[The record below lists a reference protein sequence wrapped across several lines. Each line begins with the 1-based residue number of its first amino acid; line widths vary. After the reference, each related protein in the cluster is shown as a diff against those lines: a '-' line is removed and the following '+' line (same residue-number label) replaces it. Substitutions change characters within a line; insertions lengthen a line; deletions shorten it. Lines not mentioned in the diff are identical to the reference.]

1 MYLTSGAEAT
11 VYLKD
16 GVIIKERVPKRYR
29 LVELDERI
37 RKERTRA
44 EARLI
49 SEARRIGV
57 PTPIIHDITGSTIKM
72 EYIEG
77 ELIKNV
83 MTPQLSERVG
93 EIVGRL
99 HSGGIIHGD
108 LTTSNMILHNDK
120 IYLIDFGLAFV
131 SRIVESQG
139 VDVHVLFQT
148 FESTHKDHEKL
159 IEAFCRG
166 YRKTF
171 LNADEIIKRVKE
183 IEKRGRY
190 A

>member
-1 MYLTSGAEAT
+1 MYLVSGAEAT
-11 VYLKD
+11 IHLED
-16 GVIIKERVPKRYR
+16 GVIVKERVPKRYR
-29 LVELDERI
+29 LLELDERI

-57 PTPIIHDITGSTIKM
+57 LTPIIYDVNESTIKM

-77 ELIKNV
+77 KPVKNV
-83 MTPQLSERVG
+83 MSPRLSERVG

-108 LTTSNMILHNDK
+108 LTTSNMILLNDK

-131 SRIVESQG
+131 STIVESQG
-139 VDVHVLFQT
+139 VDVHVLFRT
-148 FESTHKDHEKL
+148 FESTHKNHEKL
-159 IEAFCRG
+159 IESFCKG

-171 LNADEIIKRVKE
+171 KDADEVIKRVKE

>member
-11 VYLKD
+11 VHLED
-16 GVIIKERVPKRYR
+16 GVIIKERMPKRYR

-49 SEARRIGV
+49 SEARRLGV
-57 PTPIIHDITGSTIKM
+57 LTPIIYDVNGSTIKM

-77 ELIKNV
+77 KLIKNV
-83 MTPQLSERVG
+83 MSPELSERVG
-93 EIVGRL
+93 EIIGRL

-108 LTTSNMILHNDK
+108 LTTSNIILLNDK

-139 VDVHVLFQT
+139 VDVHVLFQA
-148 FESTHKDHEKL
+148 FKSTHKGHERL
-159 IEAFCRG
+159 IETFCKG

-171 LNADEIIKRVKE
+171 KDADKVLKRVKE

>member
-1 MYLTSGAEAT
+1 MYLRSGAEAN
-11 VYLKD
+11 VSLK
-16 GVIIKERVPKRYR
+16 GGFVVKERIPKRYR
-29 LVELDERI
+29 VQELDERI

-44 EARLI
+44 EARLM
-49 SEARRIGV
+49 SEARRCGV
-57 PTPIIHDITGSTIKM
+57 ATPIIHDIYDFTIEM
-72 EYIEG
+72 EFIDGKPLKYMVDADRC
-77 ELIKNV
+77 EL
-83 MTPQLSERVG
+83 VG
-93 EIVGRL
+93 EVIGRL

-108 LTTSNMILHNDK
+108 LTTSNMIVKDDR

-131 SRIVESQG
+131 DSSVESRG

-148 FESTHKDHEKL
+148 FESTHTNYEDL

-166 YRKTF
+166 YRRK
-171 LNADEIIKRVKE
+171 LDKADDVLLRIKE

>member
-11 VYLKD
+11 VHLED

-49 SEARRIGV
+49 SEARRVGV
-57 PTPIIHDITGSTIKM
+57 PTPIIYDINGSRIEM
-72 EYIEG
+72 EYIAG
-77 ELIKNV
+77 EPIKNV
-83 MTPQLSERVG
+83 ITPQLSERVG

-108 LTTSNMILHNDK
+108 LTTSNMILHNNK

-159 IEAFCRG
+159 IEAFCKG
-166 YRKTF
+166 YSKTF
-171 LNADEIIKRVKE
+171 ETADEVIKRVKE

>member
-1 MYLTSGAEAT
+1 MHLTSGAEAT
-11 VYLKD
+11 VHLED
-16 GVIIKERVPKRYR
+16 GIIIKERVPKRYR

-44 EARLI
+44 EARLM
-49 SEARRIGV
+49 SEARRVGV
-57 PTPIIHDITGSTIKM
+57 PTPIIYDINGSRIEM
-72 EYIEG
+72 EYIAG
-77 ELIKNV
+77 EPIKNI
-83 MTPQLSERVG
+83 MTPYLSERVG

-99 HSGGIIHGD
+99 HSGDIIHGD

-120 IYLIDFGLAFV
+120 IYMIDFGLSFV
-131 SRIVESQG
+131 SRIIESQG

-148 FESTHKDHEKL
+148 FESTHKDPEKL
-159 IEAFCRG
+159 IDAFCKG
-166 YRKTF
+166 HRKTF
-171 LNADEIIKRVKE
+171 ENADNVIQRVKE

>member
-11 VYLKD
+11 VHLED
-16 GVIIKERVPKRYR
+16 DVIIKERVPKRYR

-49 SEARRIGV
+49 SEARRVGV
-57 PTPIIHDITGSTIKM
+57 PTPIIYDINGSTIKM
-72 EYIEG
+72 EYIAG
-77 ELIKNV
+77 EPIKNV

-93 EIVGRL
+93 DIVGRL

-108 LTTSNMILHNDK
+108 LTTSNMILHDDK

-139 VDVHVLFQT
+139 VD
-148 FESTHKDHEKL
+148 THKDHEKL
-159 IEAFCRG
+159 IEAFCKG
-166 YRKTF
+166 YSKTF
-171 LNADEIIKRVKE
+171 ANADEVIKRVKE